1 MHYYCIAGNLSS
13 ALFCL
18 PQSQN
23 NPVIITLFGKLYCK
37 PFPMHECLAGK
48 CEAPAGTVM
57 CPVWPSLSLPLLH
70 DWRVV
75 RNASLSYFHNSSVT
89 WIAIAIDL
97 WQSDQFSLINT
108 THFNI
113 SLLLG
118 CHSASFRLG
127 PLAARS
133 CFPTWAFWPPGNWS
147 NLPSDYHK
155 NHLI

>member
-1 MHYYCIAGNLSS
+1 MSLSHYLENYIV
-13 ALFCL
+13 
-18 PQSQN
+18 
-23 NPVIITLFGKLYCK
+23 NPILCMSVWLESVKLQLGPLCVQFDHPY
-37 PFPMHECLAGK
+37 PSLYYMTGVWWETPPSLTLAGII
-48 CEAPAGTVM
+48 GLLI
-57 CPVWPSLSLPLLH
+57 PV
-70 DWRVV
+70 RC
-75 RNASLSYFHNSSVT
+75 HNSSVT
-89 WIAIAIDL
+89 WIVIAIDL

-108 THFNI
+108 IHFNI

-147 NLPSDYHK
+147 NLSSDYHK